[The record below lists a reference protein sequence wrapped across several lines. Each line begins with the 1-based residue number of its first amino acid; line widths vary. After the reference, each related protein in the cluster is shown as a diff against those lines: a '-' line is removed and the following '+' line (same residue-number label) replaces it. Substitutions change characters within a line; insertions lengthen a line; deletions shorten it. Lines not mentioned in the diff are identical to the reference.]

1 MKKYIQKKKYKLN
14 KELISHISLI
24 EEFWKNKS
32 KIKTQEIWK
41 WQVNELI
48 KLKTRYGDSI
58 LESQLRE
65 SINKGWNSIEV
76 SKYEKFNNIENNTAE
91 YSKRAEKRLENMKTH
106 AHMLGKDSSWFN
118 DPKYGE
124 EYRNILK
131 ELKNEP

>member
-1 MKKYIQKKKYKLN
+1 MYIEKKYKVN

-41 WQVNELI
+41 WQVNELMKI
-48 KLKTRYGDSI
+48 KKRYGDSI

-65 SINKGWNSIEV
+65 SVNKGWNSIEV
-76 SKYEKFNNIENNTAE
+76 IKYEKFNNIENNTVE

-106 AHMLGKDSSWFN
+106 AHMLGKDSSYFN
-118 DPKYGE
+118 DPKYSE

-131 ELKNEP
+131 EQKNNP